1 MEQLEFDFYEIEDL
15 RIKLFCFFVES
26 FQRNQNEIN
35 IVIYR
40 YSDRLVMKCFKEN
53 KINEKVITYE
63 ILTSFKLS
71 FIDYYTEILIEKVIS
86 EFNE

>member
-40 YSDRLVMKCFKEN
+40 YSDRLVMKGFKEN